1 MSLPERGGWRFQ
13 PCWKCDYLFNHI
25 SGKVSRGTGVED
37 PCVKKMIN
45 REQREGSYKSVDL

>member
-1 MSLPERGGWRFQ
+1 MSLPERGGWHFQ

-37 PCVKKMIN
+37 SCVKKMIN